1 MVNNNFSEKIQ
12 PIYEKLI
19 GSDNPI
25 EQIQAVYELG
35 NLPSEDDTLEAIIR
49 GLLVPDSDIKLAI
62 LDILMQPDFFGVA
75 IVQPVID
82 LLEDEDME
90 IRKQA
95 VEILGMTKDGRAVP
109 PLISSL
115 KDPEPDVRFCSM
127 AALANVGDINASS
140 HIEECMDSENWQD
153 RYYAIDAIG
162 MIANPAAAGS
172 FLKAFDD
179 EHPKVRENAA
189 LSAGFYDRHPEVRS
203 KLIELL
209 DDDELEVQAA
219 AAFILGDFKCK
230 EAIPQLCDFLKSES
244 EDLILIAIESLSKIK
259 DPSTISALIGLL
271 DHPAREISV
280 ATQEA
285 LDVFRN
291 IVIIEPL
298 VEALKNDVIVK
309 YIEHRLRKFPEQ
321 PGKKKNPERSL
332 SSLKLPMW
340 LEMLLHEI
348 LINGQEN

>member
-1 MVNNNFSEKIQ
+1 MVNQTFSPKIQ

-19 GSDNPI
+19 GCDNPI

-35 NLPSEDDTLEAIIR
+35 NLSSEEDALEAILR
-49 GLLVPDSDIKLAI
+49 GLLLPDSDIKLAI
-62 LDILMQPDFFGVA
+62 LDILMQPEFFGEA
-75 IVQPVID
+75 IVQPIID
-82 LLEDEDME
+82 LLGDEDME
-90 IRKQA
+90 VRKQA
-95 VEILGMTKDGRAVP
+95 IEILGMTKDNRAVP

-115 KDPEPDVRFCSM
+115 HDKEPDVRYCAM
-127 AALANVGDINASS
+127 ASLANIGDKNASS
-140 HIEECMDSENWQD
+140 HLESCIDSDNWQD
-153 RYYAIDAIG
+153 RYYAIDSIG

-172 FLKAFDD
+172 FLKAFND
-179 EHPKVRENAA
+179 ENPKVRENAA
-189 LSAGFYDRHPEVRS
+189 LSAGFYDRHPEVKA

-209 DDDELEVQAA
+209 DDEELEVQGA
-219 AAFILGDFKCK
+219 AAFMLGEYKCK
-230 EAIPQLCDFLKSES
+230 DAVPQLCDFLKTDT
-244 EDLILIAIESLSKIK
+244 EDLILIAIESLSKIR
-259 DPSTISALIGLL
+259 DPTSISALIGML
-271 DHPAREISV
+271 DHGAPEISI
-280 ATQEA
+280 AAQEA

-298 VEALKNDVIVK
+298 VDALKHDVIVR